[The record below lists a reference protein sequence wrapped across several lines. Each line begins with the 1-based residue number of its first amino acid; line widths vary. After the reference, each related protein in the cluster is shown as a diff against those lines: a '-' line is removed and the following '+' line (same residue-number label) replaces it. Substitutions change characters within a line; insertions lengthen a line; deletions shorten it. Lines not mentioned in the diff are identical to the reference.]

1 MFHQA
6 VKPNKG
12 EIVMGHSDKIVFDDL
27 KTIPNMLSISRL
39 ILIPAM
45 IIPSYFIQDEQQ
57 ARFIFLI
64 MFIVIGVTDKLDGT
78 LARYLNQTT
87 ALGAK
92 LDTVADMVFYPLIA
106 LWLYRFESGVV
117 GEWWNLIY
125 FLLALYFVKMIVGRM
140 KFGYIP
146 AFHTIGAKTFSAS
159 LYFFMILSILSPE
172 FAKTIFPLLCV
183 IGYINQLEE
192 TYILLTRDSVDEN
205 IKSVFS

>member
-1 MFHQA
+1 
-6 VKPNKG
+6 
-12 EIVMGHSDKIVFDDL
+12 MGHTDNIKISDL
-27 KTIPNMLSISRL
+27 KTIQNMLSISRL

-45 IIPSYFIQDEQQ
+45 LIPAYFIEDEPQ
-57 ARFIFLI
+57 ARFVFLI
-64 MFIVIGVTDKLDGT
+64 MFIIIGVTDKLDGT

-92 LDTVADMVFYPLIA
+92 LDTIADMVFYPLIA

-117 GEWWNLIY
+117 GEWWNLVY
-125 FLLALYFVKMIVGRM
+125 FLLALYFFKMITGKI
-140 KFGYIP
+140 KFGYVP

-159 LYFFMILSILSPE
+159 LYFFMIAAILDPVL
-172 FAKTIFPLLCV
+172 AKSIFPVLCV

-205 IKSVFS
+205 IRSVFD

>member
-1 MFHQA
+1 
-6 VKPNKG
+6 
-12 EIVMGHSDKIVFDDL
+12 MGHTDNIKISDL

-45 IIPSYFIQDEQQ
+45 LIPAYFIEDEPQ
-57 ARFIFLI
+57 ARFVFLI
-64 MFIVIGVTDKLDGT
+64 MFIIIGVTDKLDGT

-92 LDTVADMVFYPLIA
+92 LDTIADMVFYPLIA

-117 GEWWNLIY
+117 GEWWNLVY
-125 FLLALYFVKMIVGRM
+125 FLLALYFFKMITGKI
-140 KFGYIP
+140 KFGYVP

-159 LYFFMILSILSPE
+159 LYFFMIAAILDPVL
-172 FAKTIFPLLCV
+172 AKSIFPVLCV

-205 IKSVFS
+205 IRSVFD

>member
-1 MFHQA
+1 
-6 VKPNKG
+6 
-12 EIVMGHSDKIVFDDL
+12 MGHANKIKISDL
-27 KTIPNMLSISRL
+27 KTIPNILSISRL

-45 IIPSYFIQDEQQ
+45 IIPAYYIDNEPN

-64 MFIVIGVTDKLDGT
+64 MFIIIGVTDKLDGT

-92 LDTVADMVFYPLIA
+92 LDTIADMVFYPLIA

-125 FLLALYFVKMIVGRM
+125 FLLALYFFKMITGKI
-140 KFGYIP
+140 KFGYVP

-159 LYFFMILSILSPE
+159 LYFFMIIAILDSNL
-172 FAKTIFPLLCV
+172 AKSIFPLLCV
-183 IGYINQLEE
+183 IGFINQIEE

-205 IKSVFS
+205 IRSVFD

>member
-1 MFHQA
+1 
-6 VKPNKG
+6 
-12 EIVMGHSDKIVFDDL
+12 MGHSDNIKISDL

-45 IIPSYFIQDEQQ
+45 LIPAYYIQDEPQ
-57 ARFIFLI
+57 ARFVFLI
-64 MFIVIGVTDKLDGT
+64 MFIIIGVTDKLDGT

-92 LDTVADMVFYPLIA
+92 LDTIADMVFYPLIA

-117 GEWWNLIY
+117 GEWWNLVY
-125 FLLALYFVKMIVGRM
+125 FLLALYFFKMVTGKI
-140 KFGYIP
+140 KFGYVP

-159 LYFFMILSILSPE
+159 LYFFMIASILDPVL
-172 FAKTIFPLLCV
+172 AKSIFPVLCI

-205 IKSVFS
+205 IRSVFD

>member
-1 MFHQA
+1 
-6 VKPNKG
+6 
-12 EIVMGHSDKIVFDDL
+12 MGHTDNIKISDL

-45 IIPSYFIQDEQQ
+45 LIPAYFIEDEPQ
-57 ARFIFLI
+57 ARFVFLI

-92 LDTVADMVFYPLIA
+92 LDTIADMVFYPLIA

-117 GEWWNLIY
+117 GEWWNLVY
-125 FLLALYFVKMIVGRM
+125 FLLALYFFKMITGKI
-140 KFGYIP
+140 KFGYMP

-159 LYFFMILSILSPE
+159 LYFFMIAAILDPVL
-172 FAKTIFPLLCV
+172 AKSIFPVLCV

-205 IKSVFS
+205 IRSVFD

>member
-1 MFHQA
+1 
-6 VKPNKG
+6 
-12 EIVMGHSDKIVFDDL
+12 MGHSDKIKISDL
-27 KTIPNMLSISRL
+27 KTIPNILSISRL

-45 IIPSYFIQDEQQ
+45 IIPAYYIDNEPN

-64 MFIVIGVTDKLDGT
+64 MFIIIGVTDKLDGT

-92 LDTVADMVFYPLIA
+92 LDTIADMVFYPLIA

-125 FLLALYFVKMIVGRM
+125 FLLALYFFKMITGKI
-140 KFGYIP
+140 KFGYVP

-159 LYFFMILSILSPE
+159 LYFFMI
-172 FAKTIFPLLCV
+172 FAMLDSNLAESIFPLLCV
-183 IGYINQLEE
+183 IGFINQIEE

-205 IKSVFS
+205 IRSVFD

>member
-1 MFHQA
+1 
-6 VKPNKG
+6 
-12 EIVMGHSDKIVFDDL
+12 MGHSDNIKISDL
-27 KTIPNMLSISRL
+27 KTIPNMLSVSRL

-45 IIPSYFIQDEQQ
+45 LIPAYYIEDEPQ
-57 ARFIFLI
+57 ARFVFLI
-64 MFIVIGVTDKLDGT
+64 MFIIIGVTDKLDGT

-92 LDTVADMVFYPLIA
+92 LDTIADMVFYPLIA

-117 GEWWNLIY
+117 GEWWNLVY
-125 FLLALYFVKMIVGRM
+125 FLLALYFFKMVTGKI
-140 KFGYIP
+140 KFGYVP

-159 LYFFMILSILSPE
+159 LYFFMSAAILDPVL
-172 FAKTIFPLLCV
+172 AKSIFPVLCV

-205 IKSVFS
+205 IRSVFD

>member
-1 MFHQA
+1 
-6 VKPNKG
+6 
-12 EIVMGHSDKIVFDDL
+12 MGHTDNIKISDL

-45 IIPSYFIQDEQQ
+45 LIPAYFIEDEPQ
-57 ARFIFLI
+57 ARFVFLI
-64 MFIVIGVTDKLDGT
+64 MFIIIGVTDKLDGT
-78 LARYLNQTT
+78 LARYLNQTS

-92 LDTVADMVFYPLIA
+92 LDTIADMVFYPLIA

-117 GEWWNLIY
+117 GEWWNLVY
-125 FLLALYFVKMIVGRM
+125 FLLALYFFKMITGKI
-140 KFGYIP
+140 KFGYVP

-159 LYFFMILSILSPE
+159 LYFFMIAAILDPVL
-172 FAKTIFPLLCV
+172 AKSIFPVLCV

-205 IKSVFS
+205 IRSVFD

>member
-1 MFHQA
+1 
-6 VKPNKG
+6 
-12 EIVMGHSDKIVFDDL
+12 MGHTDNIKISDL

-45 IIPSYFIQDEQQ
+45 LIPAYFIEDEPQ
-57 ARFIFLI
+57 ARFVFLI
-64 MFIVIGVTDKLDGT
+64 MFIIIGVTDKLDGT

-92 LDTVADMVFYPLIA
+92 LDTIADMVFYPLIA

-117 GEWWNLIY
+117 GEWWNLVY
-125 FLLALYFVKMIVGRM
+125 FLLALYFLKMITGKI
-140 KFGYIP
+140 KFGYVP
-146 AFHTIGAKTFSAS
+146 AFHTIGAKTFSAC
-159 LYFFMILSILSPE
+159 LYFFMIAAILDPVL
-172 FAKTIFPLLCV
+172 AKSIFPVLCV

-205 IKSVFS
+205 IRSVFD

>member
-1 MFHQA
+1 
-6 VKPNKG
+6 
-12 EIVMGHSDKIVFDDL
+12 MGHSDNIKISDL

-45 IIPSYFIQDEQQ
+45 LFPAYYIQDEPQ
-57 ARFIFLI
+57 ARFVFLI
-64 MFIVIGVTDKLDGT
+64 MFIIIGVTDKLDGT

-92 LDTVADMVFYPLIA
+92 LDTIADMVFYPLIA

-117 GEWWNLIY
+117 GEWWNLVY
-125 FLLALYFVKMIVGRM
+125 FLLALYFFKMITGKI
-140 KFGYIP
+140 KFGYMP

-159 LYFFMILSILSPE
+159 LYFFMIAAILDPVL
-172 FAKTIFPLLCV
+172 AKSIFPVLCV

-205 IKSVFS
+205 IRSVFD

>member
-1 MFHQA
+1 
-6 VKPNKG
+6 
-12 EIVMGHSDKIVFDDL
+12 MGHTDNIKISDL

-45 IIPSYFIQDEQQ
+45 LIPAYFIEDEPQ
-57 ARFIFLI
+57 ARFVFLI
-64 MFIVIGVTDKLDGT
+64 MFIIIGVMDKLDGT
-78 LARYLNQTT
+78 LARYLNQTS

-92 LDTVADMVFYPLIA
+92 LDTIADMVFYPLIA

-117 GEWWNLIY
+117 GEWWNLVY
-125 FLLALYFVKMIVGRM
+125 FLLALYFFKMITGKI
-140 KFGYIP
+140 KFGYMP

-159 LYFFMILSILSPE
+159 LYFFMIAAILDPVL
-172 FAKTIFPLLCV
+172 AKSIFPVLCV

-205 IKSVFS
+205 IRSVFD

>member
-1 MFHQA
+1 
-6 VKPNKG
+6 
-12 EIVMGHSDKIVFDDL
+12 MGHSDNIKISDL
-27 KTIPNMLSISRL
+27 KTIPNMLSVSRL

-45 IIPSYFIQDEQQ
+45 LIPAYYIEDEPQ

-64 MFIVIGVTDKLDGT
+64 MFIIIGVTDKLDGT
-78 LARYLNQTT
+78 LARYLNQTS

-92 LDTVADMVFYPLIA
+92 LDTIADMVFYPLIA

-117 GEWWNLIY
+117 GEWWNLVY
-125 FLLALYFVKMIVGRM
+125 FLLALYFFKMVTGKI
-140 KFGYIP
+140 KFGYVP

-159 LYFFMILSILSPE
+159 LYFFMIAAILDPVL
-172 FAKTIFPLLCV
+172 AKSIFPVLCV

-205 IKSVFS
+205 IRSVFD

>member
-1 MFHQA
+1 
-6 VKPNKG
+6 
-12 EIVMGHSDKIVFDDL
+12 MGHSDRIKISDL
-27 KTIPNMLSISRL
+27 KTIPNILSISRL

-45 IIPSYFIQDEQQ
+45 IIPAYYIDNEPN

-64 MFIVIGVTDKLDGT
+64 MFIIIGVTDKLDGT

-92 LDTVADMVFYPLIA
+92 LDTIADMVFYPLIA

-125 FLLALYFVKMIVGRM
+125 FLLALYFFKMITGKI
-140 KFGYIP
+140 KFGYVP

-159 LYFFMILSILSPE
+159 LYFFMIIAMLDSNL
-172 FAKTIFPLLCV
+172 AKSIFPLLCV
-183 IGYINQLEE
+183 IGFINQIEE

-205 IKSVFS
+205 IRSIFD

>member
-1 MFHQA
+1 MA
-6 VKPNKG
+6 
-12 EIVMGHSDKIVFDDL
+12 HSDKIKISDL

-45 IIPSYFIQDEQQ
+45 LIPAYLIEDEPQ
-57 ARFIFLI
+57 ARFVFLI
-64 MFIVIGVTDKLDGT
+64 MFIIIGVTDKLDGT

-92 LDTVADMVFYPLIA
+92 LDTIADMVFYPLIA

-117 GEWWNLIY
+117 GEWWNLVY
-125 FLLALYFVKMIVGRM
+125 FLLALYFFKMITGKI
-140 KFGYIP
+140 KFGYMP

-159 LYFFMILSILSPE
+159 LYFFMIAAILDPVL
-172 FAKTIFPLLCV
+172 AKSIFPVLCV

-205 IKSVFS
+205 IRSVFD

>member
-1 MFHQA
+1 
-6 VKPNKG
+6 
-12 EIVMGHSDKIVFDDL
+12 MGHSDKIKLSDL
-27 KTIPNMLSISRL
+27 KTIPNILSISRL

-45 IIPSYFIQDEQQ
+45 IIPAYYINNEPD
-57 ARFIFLI
+57 ARFVFLI
-64 MFIVIGVTDKLDGT
+64 MFIIIGVTDKLDGT

-92 LDTVADMVFYPLIA
+92 LDTIADMVFYPLIA

-125 FLLALYFVKMIVGRM
+125 FLLALYFFKMVTGKI
-140 KFGYIP
+140 KFGYVP

-159 LYFFMILSILSPE
+159 LYFFMIIAMLDSDL
-172 FAKTIFPLLCV
+172 AKSIFPLLCV
-183 IGYINQLEE
+183 IGFINQIEE

-205 IKSVFS
+205 IRSVFD

>member
-1 MFHQA
+1 
-6 VKPNKG
+6 
-12 EIVMGHSDKIVFDDL
+12 MGHANKIKISDL
-27 KTIPNMLSISRL
+27 KTIPNILSISRL

-45 IIPSYFIQDEQQ
+45 IIPAYYIDNEPN

-64 MFIVIGVTDKLDGT
+64 MFIIIGVTDKLDGT

-92 LDTVADMVFYPLIA
+92 LDTIADMVFYPLIA

-125 FLLALYFVKMIVGRM
+125 FLLALYFFKMITGKI
-140 KFGYIP
+140 KFGYVP

-159 LYFFMILSILSPE
+159 LYFFMIIAMLDSNL
-172 FAKTIFPLLCV
+172 AKSIFPLLCV
-183 IGYINQLEE
+183 IGFINQIEE

-205 IKSVFS
+205 IRSVFD

>member
-1 MFHQA
+1 
-6 VKPNKG
+6 
-12 EIVMGHSDKIVFDDL
+12 MGHTDNIKISDL

-45 IIPSYFIQDEQQ
+45 LIPAYYIQDEPQ
-57 ARFIFLI
+57 ARFVFLI

-92 LDTVADMVFYPLIA
+92 LDTIADMGFYPLIA

-117 GEWWNLIY
+117 GEWWNLVY
-125 FLLALYFVKMIVGRM
+125 FLLALYFFKMITGKI
-140 KFGYIP
+140 KFGYVP

-159 LYFFMILSILSPE
+159 LYFFMIAAILDPVL
-172 FAKTIFPLLCV
+172 AKSIFPVLCV

-205 IKSVFS
+205 IRSVFD

>member
-1 MFHQA
+1 
-6 VKPNKG
+6 
-12 EIVMGHSDKIVFDDL
+12 MGHSDNIKISDL

-45 IIPSYFIQDEQQ
+45 LIPAYYIEDEPQ
-57 ARFIFLI
+57 ARFVFLI
-64 MFIVIGVTDKLDGT
+64 MFIIIGVTDKLDGT
-78 LARYLNQTT
+78 LARYLNQTS

-92 LDTVADMVFYPLIA
+92 LDTIADMVFYPLIA

-117 GEWWNLIY
+117 GEWWNLVY
-125 FLLALYFVKMIVGRM
+125 FLLALYFFKMVTGKI
-140 KFGYIP
+140 KFGYVP

-159 LYFFMILSILSPE
+159 LYFFMIAAILDPVLSKS
-172 FAKTIFPLLCV
+172 IFPVLCV

-205 IKSVFS
+205 IRSVFD

>member
-1 MFHQA
+1 
-6 VKPNKG
+6 
-12 EIVMGHSDKIVFDDL
+12 MGHSDKIKISDL
-27 KTIPNMLSISRL
+27 KTIPNILSISRL

-45 IIPSYFIQDEQQ
+45 IIPAYYIDNEPN

-64 MFIVIGVTDKLDGT
+64 MFIIIGVTDKLDGT

-92 LDTVADMVFYPLIA
+92 LDTIADMVFYPLIA

-125 FLLALYFVKMIVGRM
+125 FLLALYFFKMITGKI
-140 KFGYIP
+140 KFGYVP

-159 LYFFMILSILSPE
+159 LYFFMIISMLDSNLAES
-172 FAKTIFPLLCV
+172 IFPLLCV
-183 IGYINQLEE
+183 IGFINQIEE

-205 IKSVFS
+205 IRSIFD

>member
-1 MFHQA
+1 
-6 VKPNKG
+6 
-12 EIVMGHSDKIVFDDL
+12 MGHSDNIKISDL

-45 IIPSYFIQDEQQ
+45 IIPAYYIQNEAQ
-57 ARFIFLI
+57 ARLVFLI
-64 MFIVIGVTDKLDGT
+64 MFIIIGVTDKLDGT

-92 LDTVADMVFYPLIA
+92 LDTIADMVFYPLIA

-117 GEWWNLIY
+117 GEWWNLVY
-125 FLLALYFVKMIVGRM
+125 FLLALYFFKMVTGKI
-140 KFGYIP
+140 KFGYVP

-159 LYFFMILSILSPE
+159 LYFFMIAAILDPIL
-172 FAKTIFPLLCV
+172 AKSIFPVLCV

-205 IKSVFS
+205 IRSVFD

>member
-1 MFHQA
+1 
-6 VKPNKG
+6 
-12 EIVMGHSDKIVFDDL
+12 MGHSDNIKISDL

-45 IIPSYFIQDEQQ
+45 LIPAYFIQNEPQ
-57 ARFIFLI
+57 ARFVFLI
-64 MFIVIGVTDKLDGT
+64 MFIIIGVTDKLDGT
-78 LARYLNQTT
+78 LARYLNQTS

-92 LDTVADMVFYPLIA
+92 LDTIADMVFYPLIA

-117 GEWWNLIY
+117 GEWWNLVY
-125 FLLALYFVKMIVGRM
+125 FLLALYFFKMVTGKI
-140 KFGYIP
+140 KFGYVP

-159 LYFFMILSILSPE
+159 LYFFMIAAILDPVL
-172 FAKTIFPLLCV
+172 AKSIFPVLCV

-205 IKSVFS
+205 IRSVFD

>member
-1 MFHQA
+1 
-6 VKPNKG
+6 
-12 EIVMGHSDKIVFDDL
+12 MGHSDNVKINDL

-45 IIPSYFIQDEQQ
+45 LIPAYYIEDEPQ
-57 ARFIFLI
+57 ARFVFLI
-64 MFIVIGVTDKLDGT
+64 MFIIIGVTDKLDGT

-92 LDTVADMVFYPLIA
+92 LDTIADMVFYPLIA

-117 GEWWNLIY
+117 GEWWNLVY
-125 FLLALYFVKMIVGRM
+125 FLLALYFFKMVTGKI
-140 KFGYIP
+140 KFGYVP

-159 LYFFMILSILSPE
+159 LYFFMIAAILDPVL
-172 FAKTIFPLLCV
+172 AKSIFPVLCV

-205 IKSVFS
+205 IRSVFD

>member
-1 MFHQA
+1 
-6 VKPNKG
+6 
-12 EIVMGHSDKIVFDDL
+12 MGHTDNIKISDL

-45 IIPSYFIQDEQQ
+45 LIPAYFIEDEPQ
-57 ARFIFLI
+57 ARFVFLI
-64 MFIVIGVTDKLDGT
+64 MFIIIGVTDKLDGT
-78 LARYLNQTT
+78 LARYLNQTS

-92 LDTVADMVFYPLIA
+92 LDTIADMVFYPLIA

-117 GEWWNLIY
+117 GEWWNLVY
-125 FLLALYFVKMIVGRM
+125 FLLALYFFKMVTGKI
-140 KFGYIP
+140 KFGYVP

-159 LYFFMILSILSPE
+159 LYFFMIAAILDPVL
-172 FAKTIFPLLCV
+172 AKSIFPVLCV

-205 IKSVFS
+205 IRSVFD

>member
-1 MFHQA
+1 
-6 VKPNKG
+6 
-12 EIVMGHSDKIVFDDL
+12 MGHTENIKISDL

-45 IIPSYFIQDEQQ
+45 LIPAYFIEDEPQ
-57 ARFIFLI
+57 ARFVFLI
-64 MFIVIGVTDKLDGT
+64 MFIIIGVTDKLDGT

-92 LDTVADMVFYPLIA
+92 LDTIADMVFYPLIA

-117 GEWWNLIY
+117 GEWWNLVY
-125 FLLALYFVKMIVGRM
+125 FLLALYFFKMITGKI
-140 KFGYIP
+140 KFGYVP

-159 LYFFMILSILSPE
+159 LYFFMIAAILDPVL
-172 FAKTIFPLLCV
+172 AKSIFPVLCV

-205 IKSVFS
+205 IRSVFD